1 MPIAAHYGTLSKM
14 HCTCDKEVIISR
26 LSDDICPKVARY
38 SSQRTGDPGFS
49 PEITSGSKAFETPS
63 QVDEIK
69 ANRGCEVSNAM
80 GKLPPVGF

>member
-1 MPIAAHYGTLSKM
+1 MPISWHYGAMSKR
-14 HCTCDKEVIISR
+14 HRTYDKDVIISR
-26 LSDDICPKVARY
+26 LSADIYTKVARY
-38 SSQRTGDPGFS
+38 SSHRTGDPGFS
-49 PEITSGSKAFETPS
+49 PEITSGSKAFEKPS